1 MNISKV
7 WLGAASVALALTF
20 AAPAA
25 AQSQSTI
32 KNSDDCSYEGGT
44 MVNVKNSDYCLVQIR
59 PEEYSSAD
67 YDGNQLGVVECP
79 GDKLNDGLFCMYPV
93 TIRPQTVPTS
103 VAPTVEAAP
112 VVTETPAETAVE
124 EAPADS
130 ITDTVIDAVKDKAE
144 DMAKDEAKKKATSLI
159 KGK

>member
-1 MNISKV
+1 MGISKV
-7 WLGAASVALALTF
+7 CLGAASLALALAF

-32 KNSDDCSYEGGT
+32 KNAEDCTFEGGT

-59 PEEYSSAD
+59 PEEYSGEE
-67 YDGNQLGVVECP
+67 YDGNQLGIVECP

-93 TIRPQTVPTS
+93 TIRPQPAAAEVTP
-103 VAPTVEAAP
+103 AVEAAP
-112 VVTETPAETAVE
+112 VEPVVEAAPAESMT
-124 EAPADS
+124 DS
-130 ITDTVIDAVKDKAE
+130 VIDAVKEKAE
-144 DMAKDEAKKKATSLI
+144 DMAKEEAKKKATSLI

>member
-1 MNISKV
+1 MGISKFV
-7 WLGAASVALALTF
+7 MGAASVALALTF

-25 AQSQSTI
+25 ADSTI
-32 KNSDDCSYEGGT
+32 KNADDCSFEGGT

-93 TIRPQTVPTS
+93 TIRPAPAKVEVP
-103 VAPTVEAAP
+103 A
-112 VVTETPAETAVE
+112 VTTPAVE
-124 EAPADS
+124 STPAIEAPAVESSTAGD
-130 ITDTVIDAVKDKAE
+130 ITDAVVDAVKEKAE

-159 KGK
+159 KGN

>member
-1 MNISKV
+1 MGISKMC
-7 WLGAASVALALTF
+7 LGAASVALALTF

-25 AQSQSTI
+25 ADSTI
-32 KNSDDCSYEGGT
+32 KNADDCSFEGGT

-59 PEEYSSAD
+59 PEEYSSSD

-93 TIRPQTVPTS
+93 TIRP
-103 VAPTVEAAP
+103 APAKVEAPAVTAP
-112 VVTETPAETAVE
+112 AVETPAVETPAVDTT
-124 EAPADS
+124 PASD
-130 ITDTVIDAVKDKAE
+130 ITDAVVDAVKEKAE